1 VGDDRPGAAGGHEPV
16 AEREHAAPG
25 CDTGRMLGLGAI
37 ITAIVTPFA
46 DDGSVD
52 EQAFVSL
59 MAHLY
64 ANGSDGFVVC
74 GTTGEASTLDDE
86 EHLGVIALAVAER
99 PEGATII
106 AGVGSNDTR
115 HAIELTSRACELGAD
130 ALLSVN
136 PYYNR
141 PNRRGIVAHYREVS
155 RAADRPIVLY
165 NIPQRT
171 GSDMPNDL
179 LAELAQLDH
188 VEGVKQANN
197 DNLAP
202 VDGLEIY
209 AGNDEIL
216 ARVLDMGEAGGI
228 LTASHVVGAELRR
241 MVDEPDRRAEIH
253 ESLLPVFHALSV
265 APAAVSNKAALNL
278 LGHAVGKPRLPYVEA
293 DEHETATIRAMLQDR
308 GLLVGATA

>member
-1 VGDDRPGAAGGHEPV
+1 
-16 AEREHAAPG
+16 
-25 CDTGRMLGLGAI
+25 MLQLGSI
-37 ITAIVTPFA
+37 LTAIVTPFD
-46 DDGSVD
+46 DDGGVD

-59 MAHLY
+59 MHHL
-64 ANGSDGFVVC
+64 AASGSDGFVVC
-74 GTTGEASTLDDE
+74 GTTGEAPTLDDD
-86 EHLGVIALAVAER
+86 EHLRVIELAVTQR
-99 PEGATII
+99 PPGATIV

-115 HAIELTSRACELGAD
+115 HAVHMTARACELGAD

-141 PNRRGIVAHYREVS
+141 PNRRGIVAHYREVC

-188 VEGVKQANN
+188 IEAVKQANN
-197 DNLAP
+197 ESLAP
-202 VDGLEIY
+202 VDGLRIY

-216 ARVLDMGEAGGI
+216 AAVLDMGEAGGI
-228 LTASHVVGAELRR
+228 LTSSHIVGPEMRR
-241 MVDEPDRRAEIH
+241 MVDEPGERAAIH
-253 ESLLPVFHALSV
+253 QSLLPVW
-265 APAAVSNKAALNL
+265 AVMSITPLAISIKAALNL
-278 LGHAVGKPRLPYVEA
+278 LGHDVGRPRLPYVEA
-293 DEHETATIRAMLQDR
+293 DERETAAIRTMLQER

>member
-1 VGDDRPGAAGGHEPV
+1 MPD
-16 AEREHAAPG
+16 
-25 CDTGRMLGLGAI
+25 LGVIL
-37 ITAIVTPFA
+37 TAIVTPFGE
-46 DDGSVD
+46 DGGID
-52 EQAFVSL
+52 EQAFVDL
-59 MAHLY
+59 MHHLA

-74 GTTGEASTLDDE
+74 GTTGEAATLDDE
-86 EHLGVIALAVAER
+86 EHLRVIELAAAER
-99 PEGATII
+99 PSGTTIV

-115 HAIELTSRACELGAD
+115 HAVHLTAGACERGAD

-141 PNRRGIVAHYREVS
+141 PNRRGIIAHYREICRV
-155 RAADRPIVLY
+155 ADRPIVLY

-171 GSDMPNDL
+171 CCDLSNDL

-188 VEGVKQANN
+188 IEAVKQANN

-202 VDGLEIY
+202 VDGLRIY

-216 ARVLDMGEAGGI
+216 ATVLDMGEAGGI
-228 LTASHVVGAELRR
+228 LTASHIVGPEMHR

-253 ESLLPVFHALSV
+253 ESLLPVFEAMSV
-265 APAAVSNKAALNL
+265 APAAVSNKTALNL

-293 DEHETATIRAMLQDR
+293 DEHETATIRAMLQER

>member
-1 VGDDRPGAAGGHEPV
+1 MPS
-16 AEREHAAPG
+16 
-25 CDTGRMLGLGAI
+25 LGAI
-37 ITAIVTPFA
+37 LTAIVTPFGE
-46 DDGSVD
+46 DGAID
-52 EQAFVSL
+52 EQAFVEL
-59 MAHLY
+59 MHHLA

-74 GTTGEASTLDDE
+74 GTTGEAATLDDD
-86 EHLGVIALAVAER
+86 EHLRVIELAVQEKPA
-99 PEGATII
+99 GTTIV

-115 HAIELTSRACELGAD
+115 HAVHLTAGACERGAD

-141 PNRRGIVAHYREVS
+141 PNRRGIIAHYREVV
-155 RAADRPIVLY
+155 RAADRPILLY

-171 GSDMPNDL
+171 GSDLPNDL

-188 VEGVKQANN
+188 IEGVKQANN

-202 VDGLEIY
+202 IDGLCIY

-216 ARVLDMGEAGGI
+216 ATVLDMGEPGGI
-228 LTASHVVGAELRR
+228 LTASHIVGPDMRR
-241 MVDEPDRRAEIH
+241 MVDEPDQRAAIH
-253 ESLLPVFHALSV
+253 ESLLPVFEAMSV
-265 APAAVSNKAALNL
+265 APAAVANKAALNL
-278 LGHAVGKPRLPYVEA
+278 LGHAVGVPRLPYVEA

>member
-1 VGDDRPGAAGGHEPV
+1 MVLD
-16 AEREHAAPG
+16 
-25 CDTGRMLGLGAI
+25 LGAI
-37 ITAIVTPFA
+37 LTAIVTPFGEGGA
-46 DDGSVD
+46 LD
-52 EQAFVSL
+52 EQAFVDL
-59 MAHLY
+59 MDHLA

-74 GTTGEASTLDDE
+74 GTTGEAPTLDDD
-86 EHLGVIALAVAER
+86 EHLRVIELAVSER
-99 PEGATII
+99 PGGATIV

-115 HAIELTSRACELGAD
+115 HATFLTSRACELGAD

-188 VEGVKQANN
+188 IEAVKQANN

-202 VDGLEIY
+202 VDGLSIY

-216 ARVLDMGEAGGI
+216 AAVLDMGEPGGI
-228 LTASHVVGAELRR
+228 LTASHIVGPEMRR
-241 MVDEPDRRAEIH
+241 MVDEPDQRAAIH
-253 ESLLPVFHALSV
+253 ESLLPVFAAMSI
-265 APAAVSNKAALNL
+265 APAAVTNKAALNL
-278 LGHAVGKPRLPYVEA
+278 LGHPVGKPRLPYVET
-293 DEHETATIRAMLQDR
+293 DERETATIRAMLQDR

>member
-1 VGDDRPGAAGGHEPV
+1 VPA
-16 AEREHAAPG
+16 
-25 CDTGRMLGLGAI
+25 LGSIL
-37 ITAIVTPFA
+37 TAIVTPFD
-46 DDGSVD
+46 DDGAVD

-59 MAHLY
+59 MAHLA

-74 GTTGEASTLDDE
+74 GTTGEAPTLDDD
-86 EHLGVIALAVAER
+86 EHLRVIELAATQRPPGV
-99 PEGATII
+99 TIV

-115 HAIELTSRACELGAD
+115 HAVHMTARACELGAD

-141 PNRRGIVAHYREVS
+141 PNRRGIVAHYREIC

-188 VEGVKQANN
+188 IEAVKQANN

-202 VDGLEIY
+202 VDGLRIY

-216 ARVLDMGEAGGI
+216 AAVLDMGEAGGI
-228 LTASHVVGAELRR
+228 LVASHIVGAEMRR
-241 MVDEPDRRAEIH
+241 MVDEPGERAAIH
-253 ESLLPVFHALSV
+253 ESLLPVFAALGV
-265 APAAVSNKAALNL
+265 APAAVSTKAALNL
-278 LGHAVGKPRLPYVEA
+278 LGHDVGRPRLPYVEA
-293 DEHETATIRAMLQDR
+293 DERETAAIRAMLQER

>member
-1 VGDDRPGAAGGHEPV
+1 MP
-16 AEREHAAPG
+16 
-25 CDTGRMLGLGAI
+25 GLGAI
-37 ITAIVTPFA
+37 LTAIVTPFA
-46 DDGSVD
+46 DDGAVD
-52 EQAFVSL
+52 EHAFVSL
-59 MAHLY
+59 MGHLH

-74 GTTGEASTLDDE
+74 GTTGEASTLTDD

-115 HAIELTSRACELGAD
+115 HAVKLTQRACELGVD

-141 PNRRGIVAHYREVS
+141 PNRRGILAHYGEVS

-188 VEGVKQANN
+188 IEAVKQANN

-202 VDGLEIY
+202 VDGLDLY

-216 ARVLDMGEAGGI
+216 ARVLDLGGAGGI
-228 LTASHVVGAELRR
+228 LTAATSSARR
-241 MVDEPDRRAEIH
+241 CAGWSTSQASARRSTTASSRSSRRWPWH
-253 ESLLPVFHALSV
+253 P
-265 APAAVSNKAALNL
+265 
-278 LGHAVGKPRLPYVEA
+278 PRSRTRP
-293 DEHETATIRAMLQDR
+293 R
-308 GLLVGATA
+308 